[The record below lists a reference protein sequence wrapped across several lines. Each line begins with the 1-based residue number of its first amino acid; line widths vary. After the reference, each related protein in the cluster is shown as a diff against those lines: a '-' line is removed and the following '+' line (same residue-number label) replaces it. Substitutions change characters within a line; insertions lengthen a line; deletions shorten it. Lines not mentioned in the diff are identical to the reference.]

1 MSGSGGA
8 ARSTAARTVLAARL
22 LAVLSC
28 VLTAEAQ
35 LTGVLDDCL
44 CDIESIDDFNTF
56 KIFPKIQKLQ
66 ERDYFRYYKVNLK
79 RPCPFWA
86 DDGHCSIKDCHVEP
100 CPESK
105 VPVGI
110 KAGSSNKYSK
120 AANNSKE
127 LEDCEQAN
135 KLGAINSTL
144 SNQSKEAFIDWARY
158 DDSQDHFC
166 ELDDERSPDAQYVD
180 LLLNPERYTGYKGPS
195 AWRVWNSIYEENCF
209 KPRSV
214 YRPLN
219 PLAPS
224 RGGDDGES
232 FYTWLEGLCLEKRV
246 FYKLI
251 SGLHASINLH
261 LCANYLLEETWGKP
275 RWGPNVKEFT
285 RRFDP
290 IETKGEGPR
299 RLKNLY
305 FLYLIELRALSK
317 VAPYFERSV
326 VDLYTGNGHEDAE
339 SKALLLDIFRDTKSF
354 HMHFDEKSMFAGDKK
369 GAKSLKEEFRLHFK
383 NISRIMDCVGCDK
396 CRLWGKLQTQGLGT
410 ALKILFS
417 EKEIQSLPENSPSK
431 GFQLTRQ
438 EIVALVN
445 AFGRLSTSIKELQ
458 NFKVLLQQTR

>member
-1 MSGSGGA
+1 MSLGFRRAVSGQGA
-8 ARSTAARTVLAARL
+8 AVAVQL
-22 LAVLSC
+22 LVTLSFLPSL
-28 VLTAEAQ
+28 VKTQ
-35 LTGVLDDCL
+35 VTGVLDDCL
-44 CDIESIDDFNTF
+44 CDIDSIDNFNNY
-56 KIFPKIQKLQ
+56 KIFPKLKKLQ

-86 DDGHCSIKDCHVEP
+86 EDGHCSIKDCHVEP
-100 CPESK
+100 CPEVQVK
-105 VPVGI
+105 FQL
-110 KAGSSNKYSK
+110 
-120 AANNSKE
+120 E
-127 LEDCEQAN
+127 L
-135 KLGAINSTL
+135 KLGIQI
-144 SNQSKEAFIDWARY
+144 SNESKEAFIDWARY

-166 ELDDERSPDAQYVD
+166 ELDDERSPAAQYVD
-180 LLLNPERYTGYKGPS
+180 LLLNPERYTGYKGSS

-224 RGGDDGES
+224 RGEDDGES

-275 RWGPNVKEFT
+275 SWGPNIKEFK

-290 IETKGEGPR
+290 VETKGEGPR

-317 VAPYFERSV
+317 VAPYFERSI
-326 VDLYTGNGHEDAE
+326 VDLYTGNLEEDADT
-339 SKALLLDIFRDTKSF
+339 KTLLLSIFQDTKSF
-354 HMHFDEKSMFAGDKK
+354 PMHFDEKSMFAGDKK

-417 EKEIQSLPENSPSK
+417 EKEIQKLPENSPSK

-438 EIVALVN
+438 EIVALLN

-458 NFKVLLQQTR
+458 NFKALLQHKRYPVLGSTILSTKSS

>member
-1 MSGSGGA
+1 MSLGFRRAVSGQGA
-8 ARSTAARTVLAARL
+8 AVAVQL
-22 LAVLSC
+22 LVTLSFLPSL
-28 VLTAEAQ
+28 VKTQ
-35 LTGVLDDCL
+35 VTGVLDDCL
-44 CDIESIDDFNTF
+44 CDIDSIDNFNNY
-56 KIFPKIQKLQ
+56 KIFPKLKKLQ

-86 DDGHCSIKDCHVEP
+86 EDGHCSIKDCHVEP
-100 CPESK
+100 CPEVQVK
-105 VPVGI
+105 FQL
-110 KAGSSNKYSK
+110 
-120 AANNSKE
+120 E
-127 LEDCEQAN
+127 L
-135 KLGAINSTL
+135 KLGIQI
-144 SNQSKEAFIDWARY
+144 SNESKEAFIDWARY

-166 ELDDERSPDAQYVD
+166 ELDDERSPAAQYVD
-180 LLLNPERYTGYKGPS
+180 LLLNPERYTGYKGSS

-224 RGGDDGES
+224 RGEDDGES

-275 RWGPNVKEFT
+275 SWGPNIKEFK

-290 IETKGEGPR
+290 VETKGEGPR

-317 VAPYFERSV
+317 VAPYFERSI
-326 VDLYTGNGHEDAE
+326 VDLYTGNLEEDADT
-339 SKALLLDIFRDTKSF
+339 KTLLLSIFQDTKSF
-354 HMHFDEKSMFAGDKK
+354 PMHFDEKSMFAGDKK

-417 EKEIQSLPENSPSK
+417 EKEIQKLPENSPSK

-438 EIVALVN
+438 EIVALLN

-458 NFKVLLQQTR
+458 NFKALLQHKRRGSEVSAWMSQITFH

>member
-1 MSGSGGA
+1 MSPGFLPAVAGQGA
-8 ARSTAARTVLAARL
+8 AAAVQL
-22 LAVLSC
+22 LVTLSFLPSL
-28 VLTAEAQ
+28 VMTQ
-35 LTGVLDDCL
+35 VTGVLDDCL
-44 CDIESIDDFNTF
+44 CDVDSIDNFNNY
-56 KIFPKIQKLQ
+56 KIFPKLKKLQ

-86 DDGHCSIKDCHVEP
+86 EDGHCSIKDCHVEP

-105 VPVGI
+105 IPVGI
-110 KAGSSNKYSK
+110 KAGHSNKYLQ
-120 AANNSKE
+120 AANNTKE

-144 SNQSKEAFIDWARY
+144 SNETKEAFIDWARY

-166 ELDDERSPDAQYVD
+166 ELDDERSPAAQYVD
-180 LLLNPERYTGYKGPS
+180 LLLNPERYTGYKGSS

-224 RGGDDGES
+224 RGKDDGES
-232 FYTWLEGLCLEKRV
+232 FYTWLE
-246 FYKLI
+246 
-251 SGLHASINLH
+251 
-261 LCANYLLEETWGKP
+261 ETWGKP
-275 RWGPNVKEFT
+275 SWGPNIKEFK

-290 IETKGEGPR
+290 VETKGEGPR

-317 VAPYFERSV
+317 VAPYFERSI
-326 VDLYTGNGHEDAE
+326 VDLYTGNLEEDADT
-339 SKALLLDIFRDTKSF
+339 KTLLLSIFQDTKSF
-354 HMHFDEKSMFAGDKK
+354 PMHFDEKSMFAGDKK

-417 EKEIQSLPENSPSK
+417 EKEIQKLPENSPSK

-438 EIVALVN
+438 EIVALLN
-445 AFGRLSTSIKELQ
+445 AFGRLSTSIRELQ
-458 NFKVLLQQTR
+458 NFKALLQHKRWQWIMGLLERLLSVWK